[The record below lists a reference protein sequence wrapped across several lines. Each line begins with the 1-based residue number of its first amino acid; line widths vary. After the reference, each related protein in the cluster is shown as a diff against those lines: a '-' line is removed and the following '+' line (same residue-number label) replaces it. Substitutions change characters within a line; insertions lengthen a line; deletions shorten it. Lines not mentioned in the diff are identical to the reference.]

1 MLLCQL
7 PRVIKLRVIVVS
19 SVCDS
24 VCVYVYVCV
33 EWQETAASSKWK
45 VIIPM
50 IEGRLELCNELCG

>member
-24 VCVYVYVCV
+24 VCVCVCAV
-33 EWQETAASSKWK
+33 RGDRSSKWK

-50 IEGRLELCNELCG
+50 IERRLELCNELCG